1 MKAKSIFIQLL
12 SPILFLLFVTH
23 TYAQQAL
30 SLDDAIALALKNSPE
45 YIIAQHKL
53 KQADEKIAQAWGMLY
68 PALESEASALR
79 QYAENGF
86 MSLSDGQYDLKF
98 VQLKFG
104 INPGNF
110 YNSLSQSYNNY
121 KLAKEEL
128 KKIKAS
134 IEYNVIKSYFDVIT
148 AHEIIKLRENSI
160 VVLQTNLAD
169 VNRQF
174 NTGSIPKFELLQ
186 AQVQL
191 QSQEPLLIEARNN
204 YATALDL
211 FNYNLGAK
219 SGTYSVTFHGYDSDL
234 KKPHSSEIVDLLV
247 EKALVHRPEVLQL
260 SLSKD
265 IAGDSIDATQSV
277 YLWPTFTVAGYY
289 GKSYL
294 MPNAPQIELPFP
306 GQSIDL
312 SAITGTR
319 EWQTT
324 WQVRVAATY
333 RWGALA
339 PVDSVQ
345 AAEREQKEKLKEI
358 EQQLQQIKQAI
369 AIAVRADYGKL
380 VTAYQTMIAQRK
392 NIETATEGLRVA
404 RESYRAGV
412 IKNADLLN
420 AELQLTSARMG
431 YIKAINDFWCAV
443 AQLKKDTGFDC
454 TYIIFA
460 EEYNEK

>member
-1 MKAKSIFIQLL
+1 MKAKCIIQVL
-12 SPILFLLFVTH
+12 SPILFLLLFSYTH
-23 TYAQQAL
+23 AQQPL
-30 SLDDAIALALKNSPE
+30 SLNDAIDIALKNSPE
-45 YIIAQHKL
+45 YIMAQHRL

-98 VQLKFG
+98 VQVRFG

-121 KLAKEEL
+121 KLAKEEV
-128 KKIKAS
+128 KKVKS
-134 IEYNVIKSYFDVIT
+134 NIEYNVIKSYFDVIT
-148 AHEIIKLRENSI
+148 ANEIIRLRENSI
-160 VVLQTNLAD
+160 AVLQANVAD
-169 VNRQF
+169 VNRMF
-174 NTGSIPKFELLQ
+174 NTGTIPKFELLQ

-204 YATALDL
+204 FSTALDL
-211 FNYNLGAK
+211 FNYYLGAK
-219 SGTYSVTFHGYDSDL
+219 SGTYTVIFEGFDSSIKQPNSYD
-234 KKPHSSEIVDLLV
+234 IVNTLV
-247 EKALVHRPEVLQL
+247 EKALIHRPEVLQL
-260 SLSKD
+260 TLSKD
-265 IAGDSIDATQSV
+265 IIGDSVDAAQSV
-277 YLWPTFTVAGYY
+277 YLWPTFSVTGYY

-294 MPNAPQIELPFP
+294 LPDAPQIQLPF
-306 GQSIDL
+306 GQSMDL

-345 AAEREQKEKLKEI
+345 GVEREQKEKLKEI
-358 EQQLQQIKQAI
+358 DQQLQQLKQAI
-369 AIAVRADYGKL
+369 AIAVRADYGRL
-380 VTAYQTMIAQRK
+380 MTAYQSMLSQRK

-404 RESYRAGV
+404 KESYRAGV

-454 TYIIFA
+454 TDLIFA
-460 EEYNEK
+460 EVHNEK